1 MTNIVALQPGTEG
14 ASAASQASKKVAFG
28 VTSIRQETLV
38 FGTTI
43 VIFLLCAIFVG
54 GFFTLPNIATLA
66 RSVSVLGIL
75 GVGMAVV
82 VIGRGLDLSQVAV
95 MAICAA
101 WSLKL
106 IGLGFNLVA
115 GLALGFGLSAL
126 IGAFNGFVISIV
138 GIPALFTTLASG
150 ILVYGVGRWLML
162 DGIITYVPASE
173 TFIVALGQGDIFGVP
188 VPLAIFALIALIGH
202 FILSRTT
209 AGRFVYGFGDNAEA
223 ARLTGVSVRV
233 MTMGQYAFSA
243 MVAFLAGMVTA
254 GSVASINTLIFNSS
268 LVFDVLLVVV
278 LGGVSLSGGRGSIV
292 SVLAGTA
299 LIGTLLNAMI
309 LMDVQGDVQNIV
321 KSLVLLGA
329 IALDRKLHPRDEET
343 ARQGDL

>member
-1 MTNIVALQPGTEG
+1 MTESVAVQPRESKAAGHRPVLFRLSNIG
-14 ASAASQASKKVAFG
+14 
-28 VTSIRQETLV
+28 QETLV

-43 VIFLLCAIFVG
+43 VIFILCAIFVN
-54 GFFTLPNIATLA
+54 GFFSLPNISTLA

-75 GVGMAVV
+75 GVGMTVV

-95 MAICAA
+95 MATCAA
-101 WSLKL
+101 WALKL
-106 IGLGFNLVA
+106 IGLGYGLVV
-115 GLALGFGLSAL
+115 ALGLGLGMSLL
-126 IGAFNGFVISIV
+126 IGVLNGFAISII

-150 ILVYGVGRWLML
+150 ILVYGIGRWLLL
-162 DGIITYVPASE
+162 DGIITYVPKDE
-173 TFIVALGQGDIFGVP
+173 NILIALGQGEIHGIPIPLLIFGAAA
-188 VPLAIFALIALIGH
+188 LAGS
-202 FILSRTT
+202 FILSRTR
-209 AGRFVYGFGDNAEA
+209 AGRFIYAFGDNAEA

-233 MTMGQYAFSA
+233 LAMGQYAFSA
-243 MVAFLAGMVTA
+243 MIAFVAGLVTA
-254 GSVASINTLIFNSS
+254 GSVASINTQIFNSS
-268 LVFDVLLVVV
+268 LIFDVLLVVV

-309 LMDVQGDVQNIV
+309 LLNVQGDVQNIV
-321 KSLVLLGA
+321 KSVVLLGA

>member
-1 MTNIVALQPGTEG
+1 MTNLVALETGKDN
-14 ASAASQASKKVAFG
+14 ASAASKNVGLSIAKVG
-28 VTSIRQETLV
+28 QETLV

-43 VIFLLCAIFVG
+43 VIFVLCAIFVS

-75 GVGMAVV
+75 GVGMTVV

-106 IGLGFNLVA
+106 LGIGYGLAA
-115 GLALGFGLSAL
+115 GLALGFGLATL
-126 IGAFNGFVISIV
+126 IGVFNGFAISII

-150 ILVYGVGRWLML
+150 IFVYGVGRWLL
-162 DGIITYVPASE
+162 LNGIITYVPPNQS
-173 TFIVALGQGDIFGVP
+173 FLIALGQGDIYGVP
-188 VPLAIFALIALIGH
+188 VPLAIFALVALIGH

-233 MTMGQYAFSA
+233 LTMGQYAFSA

-268 LVFDVLLVVV
+268 LIFDVLLVVV